1 MLALLAAL
9 PILAILVLML
19 GLRWSAAKAGLSG
32 LGLTLLIA
40 YLAFGYGTQV
50 LPELG
55 ALQAGFGALTEAALI
70 ALTILW
76 IIFPALCI
84 HELQLA
90 TGAVEQLRRALGRLS
105 DDPRVLALLVAWFFT
120 LFLEGAAG
128 FGTPIALAAPF
139 LVSAGFKRVEA
150 VTIALI
156 GHAAGV
162 SFGAIGTPILP
173 QLAVTPFT
181 GLELSQATAI
191 YHALLAWIMPLI
203 VVFLV
208 SRSVGKPVTAR
219 LWLLT
224 ILAAGAFILPYFLIA
239 QFVGPELPTLA
250 GALIGA
256 VVFIVLLIQLKRR
269 EAGEIP
275 TEALPQR
282 PIPLLLAAAPYLV
295 VVALVVLTRLIPA
308 VQQSLRA
315 VTLEWRYPVNGV
327 GATFSASIQPLYHP
341 GTILLLGFLLGGVF
355 QRAGAKTTR
364 LAAGKALK
372 QLMPV
377 TLALFAMLGLSR
389 LMVHSQMIATLAETS
404 AQLLSGSWP
413 VFAPFIGTLGTF
425 VTGSATASNILFSD
439 FQLATATALELA
451 PLPLL
456 GAQGFGAAVGNIICP
471 HNIIAASA
479 TVALVGEEG
488 TVLKRTLW
496 VALLYAAL
504 GGLLALFVFT

>member
-40 YLAFGYGTQV
+40 YLAFGYGTRV

-55 ALQAGFGALTEAALI
+55 ALQAGAGALTEAALI

-90 TGAVEQLRRALGRLS
+90 TGAVEQLRRALRRLS

-173 QLAVTPFT
+173 QLAVTPYT

-191 YHALLAWIMPLI
+191 YHALLAWIMPVI
-203 VVFLV
+203 VVVLV
-208 SRSVGKPVTAR
+208 SRSVEKPVTAR

-224 ILAAGAFILPYFLIA
+224 ILAAGSFILPYFLIA

-256 VVFIVLLIQLKRR
+256 VIFIMLLIQLKRR
-269 EAGEIP
+269 EGGRDP

-282 PIPLLLAAAPYLV
+282 PITLLLAAAPYLV
-295 VVALVVLTRLIPA
+295 VVALVVLTRLIPT
-308 VQQSLRA
+308 VQQNLRA
-315 VTLEWRYPVNGV
+315 ITLEWRY
-327 GATFSASIQPLYHP
+327 GAIFSASIQPLYHP

-355 QRAGAKTTR
+355 QNAGAKTTR

-404 AQLLSGSWP
+404 AQLLSGTWP
-413 VFAPFIGTLGTF
+413 LFAPFIGTLGTF

>member
-19 GLRWSAAKAGLSG
+19 GLRWSAAKAGLAG
-32 LGLTLLIA
+32 LGLTLVVA
-40 YLAFGYGTQV
+40 YLVFGYGTAV

-55 ALQAGFGALTEAALI
+55 AVPAGVGALTEAVLI

-90 TGAVEQLRRALGRLS
+90 TGAVDALRQALGRLS

-139 LVSAGFKRVEA
+139 LVSVGFKRVEA
-150 VTIALI
+150 VAIALI

-181 GLELSQATAI
+181 GLELARATAI
-191 YHALLAWIMPLI
+191 YHTLLAWIMPMI
-203 VVFLV
+203 VVVLV
-208 SRSVGKPVTAR
+208 SRSVGQPMTAR
-219 LWLLT
+219 TWGLT
-224 ILAAGAFILPYFLIA
+224 LLAAGSFILPYFLIA
-239 QFVGPELPTLA
+239 QFVGPELPTLG
-250 GALIGA
+250 GALLGA
-256 VVFIVLLIQLKRR
+256 VLFIVLLIQLKRR

-275 TEALPQR
+275 VEALPQR
-282 PIPLLLAAAPYLV
+282 PTTLLLAAAPYLV
-295 VVALVVLTRLIPA
+295 VVALVMLTRLIPG

-315 VTLEWRYPVNGV
+315 IVLEWRY
-327 GATFSASIQPLYHP
+327 GAVFNASIQPLYHP
-341 GTILLLGFLLGGVF
+341 GTILLLGFLLGGAV
-355 QRAGAKTTR
+355 QRARPQTIR
-364 LAAGKALK
+364 QAAAKALK
-372 QLMPV
+372 QLAPV

-389 LMVHSQMIATLAETS
+389 LMVHAQMIATLAETA

-413 VFAPFIGTLGTF
+413 LFAPFIGTLGTF

-451 PLPLL
+451 PLPLM
-456 GAQGFGAAVGNIICP
+456 GAQGFGAAVGNIIAP

-488 TVLKRTLW
+488 AVLKRTLW
-496 VALLYAAL
+496 VALLYAAA
-504 GGLLALFVFT
+504 GGLLALALFT